1 MADVYNTEFRDNA
14 GASAYPLDP
23 SAKQTVIPK
32 PLLLDLSIYAP
43 STFNPPFFFISID
56 GGIVQDKV
64 RFTIGD
70 ARRQEVGY
78 ADCDLDEGTAVVRD
92 QYGRSMGVLV
102 YDPVQMESFKGTLG
116 TKDRQFVLND
126 TRLQSECFRFYDVK
140 ACHSVVAA
148 RTALTNLVSMT
159 FAGGVQRDKNGNV
172 NIYGEESDLGRPVK
186 SINRVKCEH
195 AFLLAHVHDNY
206 DDESALRIET
216 ENTIKIGKSRD
227 FV

>member
-14 GASAYPLDP
+14 EVSSYPMDISATQ
-23 SAKQTVIPK
+23 KFIPRA
-32 PLLLDLSIYAP
+32 LLIDASIYAP
-43 STFNPPFFFISID
+43 SIFNPPFFIISID

-70 ARRQEVGY
+70 SRRRIVCY
-78 ADCDLDEGTAVVRD
+78 ADCDFEEPTAVFRD
-92 QYGRSMGVLV
+92 EYGRSMGVLV
-102 YDPVQMESFKGTLG
+102 YDQDQMQGFKGTIG
-116 TKDRQFVLND
+116 TKDRQFVVSE

-140 ACHSVVAA
+140 ACHSFVAA

-159 FAGGVQRDKNGNV
+159 FAGGVRRDPNGNV
-172 NIYGEESDLGRPVK
+172 NIYGEESDLGTPVK

-195 AFLLAHVHDNY
+195 AFILSHVHDNY
-206 DDESALRIET
+206 VDESALRIET
-216 ENTIKIGKSRD
+216 DDVIKIGKSRD

>member
-14 GASAYPLDP
+14 ESSPYPLDP
-23 SAKQTVIPK
+23 SASQDVIPDA
-32 PLLLDLSIYAP
+32 LLTDVSVYIP
-43 STFNPPFFFISID
+43 STFTPPFFFISID

-70 ARRQEVGY
+70 ARRQIVCY
-78 ADCDLDEGTAVVRD
+78 ADCDLDEGTAVLRD

-102 YDPVQMESFKGTLG
+102 YNQAQMESFKGTLG
-116 TKDRQFVLND
+116 TKYRQFVLSQ
-126 TRLQSECFRFYDVK
+126 TRIQSECFRFYDVK
-140 ACHSVVAA
+140 ACHSFVAA
-148 RTALTNLVSMT
+148 RTSLTNLVSMT
-159 FAGGVQRDKNGNV
+159 FAGGVRRDKNGNV

-195 AFLLAHVHDNY
+195 AYLLAHVHDNY

-216 ENTIKIGKSRD
+216 ESVIKIGKSRD